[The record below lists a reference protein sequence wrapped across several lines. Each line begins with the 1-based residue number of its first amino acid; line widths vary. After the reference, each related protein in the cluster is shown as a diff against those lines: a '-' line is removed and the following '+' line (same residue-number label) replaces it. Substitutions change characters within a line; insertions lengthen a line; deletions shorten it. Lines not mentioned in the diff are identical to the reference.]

1 MKVSYDGTNYFGMQR
16 QSDKPTIQQSLED
29 ILNKLFCANIHI
41 NYAGRTDRG
50 VHALS
55 QVVDFEALKLFD
67 LEVLKR
73 ALNALLPADIRVL
86 KAYLVDD
93 NFHSRYS
100 CIFRDYVYIINT
112 ADVCMPFLK
121 NYVWHVPKLN
131 ISRLKEI
138 KDLFVGKKDFA
149 VFSKTSTGRAT
160 NRFVKYIR
168 IKQKGFIVAIFIRSN
183 AFLRGMVRLI
193 VGTMVSYAKGKTTKD
208 EIIRS
213 FNGGK
218 LPLSLLKAPACGL
231 YFKRAIY

>member
-16 QSDKPTIQQSLED
+16 QKDKPTIQQSLEEALTRIFGSD
-29 ILNKLFCANIHI
+29 IRI
-41 NYAGRTDRG
+41 NYAGRTDTG

-55 QVVDFEALKLFD
+55 QVVDFEASKSFN

-73 ALNALLPADIRVL
+73 ALNALLPLDIRIK
-86 KAYLVDD
+86 KAFFADD

-112 ADVCMPFLK
+112 ADVCMPFLR

-131 ISRLKEI
+131 IFRLEEI
-138 KDLFVGKKDFA
+138 KDLFVGNKNFS
-149 VFSKTSTGRAT
+149 VFSKASSTKT
-160 NRFVKYIR
+160 PNRFVKYVR
-168 IKQKGFIVAIFIRSN
+168 IKQKGFIVAVFIRAN

-193 VGTMVSYAKGKTTKD
+193 VGTMVSYAKGKTTRD
-208 EIIRS
+208 EIIQS
-213 FNGGK
+213 LNGK
-218 LPLSLLKAPACGL
+218 MSLHLLKAPACGL